1 MDINLDTLADYGFV
15 FDDGGD
21 DLQQVDLGDIVHPAE
36 PCSSVLDELIVEYL
50 SGTDSQS
57 SIGSQSSA
65 AVVSPTS
72 SSELSA
78 PEEEEDSKP
87 STFQELF
94 SLIEDCDELE
104 VSPVDVVELNSYL
117 PKKEPQQFYD
127 VIQVVSSDPVLPDAS
142 NIVPVASYF
151 FDSNGL
157 LQVYDPN
164 TAITS
169 GQPKKRGRKP
179 LPRPK
184 GIPGDTYCH
193 HCDKNFKSKRGL
205 LQHTNTHHSG
215 IKPNSCDKCGKRFD
229 LREDMLRH
237 RERHLADNKPFG
249 CVTGGCGKRFMY
261 QSDLDRHAALKHG
274 KAPHS
279 CTICGKG
286 FGRRDH
292 VEKHEISH
300 YYNTVKKELN

>member
-78 PEEEEDSKP
+78 PEEEEDFKP

-94 SLIEDCDELE
+94 SLIEDCDELA
-104 VSPVDVVELNSYL
+104 VPAVDVVELNSYL

-127 VIQVVSSDPVLPDAS
+127 VIQV
-142 NIVPVASYF
+142 
-151 FDSNGL
+151 
-157 LQVYDPN
+157 YDPN
-164 TAITS
+164 SSVTP

-184 GIPGDTYCH
+184 GIPGETYCH

-249 CVTGGCGKRFMY
+249 CATGGCGKRFMY

-279 CTICGKG
+279 CAICGKG

-292 VEKHEISH
+292 VEKHELSH